1 MKVDSA
7 QEVHDPPKHPEQLH
21 DKSENDESMGG
32 ATCRICRGEAVSDN
46 PLYHPCKCK
55 GSIKYIHESCLL
67 EWTTSKNI
75 DVSKPGTTVNC
86 DICHHPINF
95 KTTYAE
101 NMPER
106 IPLSLFL
113 KKSTVSFLS
122 FLKVKVTSIL
132 AGFLFCFM
140 TLLAWNAFGKLYT
153 MLLDGEM
160 PHPDSFYK
168 SVIFGYRYD
177 LPEKIT
183 ETTYAIQLALNY
195 RFTAW
200 QLFMVVIL
208 HIGLYFQYDM
218 IVRESVF
225 GKMVLHKIGPQF
237 TKEELLKTQLKE
249 RFPLMADE
257 TIDNVAKI
265 MRARD
270 ELRNNEAI
278 RNALRLDEENDD
290 QEGQNNPEQEDANE
304 RPPEYEPR
312 VASPHPHGEDEVIE
326 DEQENEESQD
336 NQNTLQG
343 ARLFGQGLAQEEQ
356 DRPNDM
362 LPPPQEVFEN
372 HRAQAQFDNMMD
384 ARLAANNQ
392 QQQGHQREREQEEPQ
407 QQQEREQHQEQIQ
420 EEPQQNDPNAEDEVP
435 EQEEEQ
441 PQVFEAENLED
452 ENANQQLPPPIII
465 NLKLNLLNV
474 LAYFCVAVVVIAG
487 YLGLSYLVPTFIG
500 YGLLKCY
507 LGLMKIF
514 CHGVVHLY
522 YLLRLSKAHSYA
534 MDKIPFYDSFNQWL
548 IGDVVNFIAKYY
560 YGYTKNTMKS
570 SIIIRSLPAVTCY
583 STVIG
588 LVSFGSEWI
597 SRGYS
602 RTNGMKNRTRRLIFQ
617 ILFAIKCTFKVFTLF
632 FIELAGFPILAGL
645 LLDFA
650 LFAPMLSP
658 GCYTWAPEICKV
670 WPPLIFFVYWT
681 IGTLYMYWFAK
692 YIGMIRLHI
701 IRPGVL
707 FFIRSPDDPNIK
719 ILQDSLIH
727 PLGIQLSRLLLSMFI
742 YAVFIIVGFGFHTRV
757 LFPHLLQSKM
767 LVTSNL
773 FLESKIKTLES
784 FIIPFYFTK
793 LIIESKPSVNLYVRK
808 YWIRAFDVATRKL
821 RLSSFILGND
831 IPTER
836 GYVLYRNLFYKLFSA
851 KKAQWSNPDL
861 FTAPKTL
868 NQAKELFRT
877 NSSVHAYFIPDG
889 ILMRVPSSDIV
900 SRNYVQTLFVPV
912 TKDDKLLKPL
922 DLEAIKEK
930 NRQNSGDFGYLDEQ
944 NTEFDGYSIVYSPPN
959 FRMRYSLLI
968 VFVWL
973 FASVLVLS
981 TAIGSQYLVTTLVTP
996 LVLPVLFVA
1005 FNREIAWE
1013 SALAMMKLK
1022 YKQLDVFFVCAG
1034 AVLGSVLLE
1043 KYHHYRLSRINLD
1056 DHIVPVGGGENEQEA
1071 SGVHRDQQIELDTLN
1086 REMSWSTL
1094 LSNILNRGEVKSV
1107 TSLLMFSTL
1116 LYILLQT
1123 MAFNWEQLRSFALEY
1138 VLKMFFPKK
1147 GIFISQYLA
1156 RITNHETLNIFVLFM
1171 IINGTKLS
1179 AEVYGYRNRTF
1190 SMMFKLFM
1198 KTLFTRMRFV
1208 LMTTLP
1214 LVISWL
1220 STSSIEYCL
1229 HPEAY
1234 TSWGASFRF
1243 LWRYR
1248 LTQESD
1254 IVPWTVSQHL
1264 CYIMICLILGNHFV
1278 CTVGATSKKWFG
1290 AAVQNVKDEVYARG
1304 RILENFSSNE

>member
-1 MKVDSA
+1 MEVDGA
-7 QEVHDPPKHPEQLH
+7 QGVYDPPKQPEQPS
-21 DKSENDESMGG
+21 DKLENEESMAG

-46 PLYHPCKCK
+46 ALYHPCKCK

-67 EWTTSKNI
+67 EWTASKNI

-113 KKSTVSFLS
+113 KKSTISFLS

-140 TLLAWNAFGKLYT
+140 TLLVWNAFGKIYT

-160 PHPDSFYK
+160 PYPNSFYD

-177 LPEKIT
+177 IPEKIT
-183 ETTYAIQLALNY
+183 DTTYAIQLALNY

-200 QLFMVVIL
+200 QLFMVVVL

-249 RFPLMADE
+249 RFPLMDDE
-257 TIDNVAKI
+257 TIENVAKI

-270 ELRNNEAI
+270 ELRNSEAI
-278 RNALRLDEENDD
+278 RNALRLDEEND
-290 QEGQNNPEQEDANE
+290 PEVQHNSEQDDDNE

-312 VASPHPHGEDEVIE
+312 ATSPHVHEDDELTE
-326 DEQENEESQD
+326 DEQDNEGPQI
-336 NQNTLQG
+336 NQNSFQG
-343 ARLFGQGLAQEEQ
+343 THLFGQGPGQEEQ
-356 DRPNDM
+356 DRPNDI
-362 LPPPQEVFEN
+362 LPRPQEVFEN
-372 HRAQAQFDNMMD
+372 HRAQAQFDDMMD
-384 ARLAANNQ
+384 ARMAGNNEQ
-392 QQQGHQREREQEEPQ
+392 QQQHQQEHEQEPA
-407 QQQEREQHQEQIQ
+407 QEQ
-420 EEPQQNDPNAEDEVP
+420 EGPQPHNQNAQDEVP

-441 PQVFEAENLED
+441 PQVFNAENFED
-452 ENANQQLPPPIII
+452 EDVNQQLPPPIII
-465 NLKLNLLNV
+465 NLKLNLFNV

-487 YLGLSYLVPTFIG
+487 YLGLSYLIPTFIG

-507 LGLMKIF
+507 LGLIKIF
-514 CHGVVHLY
+514 CHGALRLY

-534 MDKIPFYDSFNQWL
+534 MDKVPFYDSFNQWL
-548 IGDVVNFIAKYY
+548 IGDVVSFITEYY

-570 SIIIRSLPAVTCY
+570 SIIIRSIPAVTCY
-583 STVIG
+583 ATAIG
-588 LVSFGSEWI
+588 LVSLGSEWI
-597 SRGYS
+597 SKGYS
-602 RTNGMKNRTRRLIFQ
+602 RTNGMRNRTRRLVFQ

-658 GCYTWAPEICKV
+658 GSYTWAPEICKF

-681 IGTLYMYWFAK
+681 VGTLYMYWFAK

-727 PLGIQLSRLLLSMFI
+727 PLNIQLSRLLLSMFI

-773 FLESKIKTLES
+773 FFESKVKTLEC
-784 FIIPFYFTK
+784 FIAPFYFTK

-808 YWIRAFDVATRKL
+808 YWIRAFDVSTRKL
-821 RLSSFILGND
+821 RLSSFILGGEV
-831 IPTER
+831 PTER
-836 GYVLYRNLFYKLFSA
+836 GYILYRNLFYRFFNA

-868 NQAKELFRT
+868 SQANELFRM

-922 DLEAIKEK
+922 DLEAIKER

-944 NTEFDGYSIVYSPPN
+944 NTEFDGYSIVYTPPS

-968 VFVWL
+968 AFVWL

-981 TAIGSQYLVTTLVTP
+981 TAIGCQYLVTTLITP
-996 LVLPVLFVA
+996 VVFLVLLGT
-1005 FNREIAWE
+1005 FNQETARE
-1013 SALAMMKLK
+1013 STLYMMKLK
-1022 YKQLDVFFVCAG
+1022 YKQLDIFFVCAG

-1043 KYHHYRLSRINLD
+1043 KYHHYKLSRINLN
-1056 DHIVPVGGGENEQEA
+1056 DHIVPVGGEENEQDAGEVRR
-1071 SGVHRDQQIELDTLN
+1071 GQQVELDTLN
-1086 REMSWSTL
+1086 REMSWTTV

-1107 TSLLMFSTL
+1107 TALLMFFTL
-1116 LYILLQT
+1116 IYILLQT
-1123 MAFNWEQLRSFALEY
+1123 VAFNWEQFRTFALEY
-1138 VLKMFFPKK
+1138 VIKMFFPKK
-1147 GIFISQYLA
+1147 GVFVSKYLKKVSDY
-1156 RITNHETLNIFVLFM
+1156 ESLNFLVLFM
-1171 IINGTKLS
+1171 CINGIKLS

-1190 SMMFKLFM
+1190 SMMFKLFI
-1198 KTLFTRMRFV
+1198 KTLFTRMKFM
-1208 LMTTLP
+1208 LITTFP

-1220 STSSIEYCL
+1220 FMSTVEYWI
-1229 HPEAY
+1229 HPEVY

-1248 LTQESD
+1248 LMPESD
-1254 IVPWTVSQHL
+1254 SVPWTVPQHL
-1264 CYIMICLILGNHFV
+1264 CYIMICIILGNHLV
-1278 CTVGATSKKWFG
+1278 WSIGATSKKWFG

-1304 RILENFSSNE
+1304 RILENFSNNE

>member
-1 MKVDSA
+1 MKVDGA
-7 QEVHDPPKHPEQLH
+7 QEEHNPSVQPQEHNTGL
-21 DKSENDESMGG
+21 ENDDSMIG
-32 ATCRICRGEAVSDN
+32 ATCRICRGEAANDN

-67 EWTTSKNI
+67 EWTASKNI

-86 DICHHPINF
+86 DICHYPINF

-113 KKSTVSFLS
+113 KKSTMSCLN
-122 FLKVKVTSIL
+122 FLKVKITLLL
-132 AGFLFCFM
+132 AGVLFCIM
-140 TLLAWNAFGKLYT
+140 VPLAWNAFGKIYT

-160 PHPDSFYK
+160 SHPNSFYN
-168 SVIFGYRYD
+168 SLIFGFRED
-177 LPEKIT
+177 LPAEIT
-183 ETTYAIQLALNY
+183 KYTYAIQLALNY

-200 QLFMVVIL
+200 QIFLVIIL

-249 RFPLMADE
+249 RFPLMDDE

-278 RNALRLDEENDD
+278 RNALRLDEENEDEVEND
-290 QEGQNNPEQEDANE
+290 SEQEDGRE
-304 RPPEYEPR
+304 RPPEYESR
-312 VASPHPHGEDEVIE
+312 VPSGRHEGDGREETQSDNSNH
-326 DEQENEESQD
+326 ENQLFDQD
-336 NQNTLQG
+336 PT
-343 ARLFGQGLAQEEQ
+343 QEEQ
-356 DRPNDM
+356 NHPHDILRR
-362 LPPPQEVFEN
+362 PQEVLEN
-372 HRAQAQFDNMMD
+372 HRAQTQFDDMVD
-384 ARLAANNQ
+384 ARLAAN
-392 QQQGHQREREQEEPQ
+392 REEEG
-407 QQQEREQHQEQIQ
+407 QQQEQEQEQNQNQ
-420 EEPQQNDPNAEDEVP
+420 ERQQPEQGVQNQEDEV
-435 EQEEEQ
+435 QEEEEAEQ
-441 PQVFEAENLED
+441 QVFNAEEFEED
-452 ENANQQLPPPIII
+452 ANQQLPPPIII
-465 NLKLNLLNV
+465 NLKLNLVNV
-474 LAYFCVAVVVIAG
+474 LSYFCVAVVVITG
-487 YLGLSYLVPTFIG
+487 YLGLSYLIPTFIG

-507 LGLMKIF
+507 LWLINVLCRGA
-514 CHGVVHLY
+514 VHLF
-522 YLLRLSKAHSYA
+522 YLSRLSKAHSLA
-534 MDKIPFYDSFNQWL
+534 MERVPFYNLFTKWL
-548 IGDVVNFIAKYY
+548 IGDLVNFIAKYY
-560 YGYTKNTMKS
+560 YGYTENTMKS
-570 SIIIRSLPAVTCY
+570 SIVIRSLPAVTCY
-583 STVIG
+583 ATTVG
-588 LVSFGSEWI
+588 LISFSSEQI
-597 SRGYS
+597 SKGYGRMS
-602 RTNGMKNRTRRLIFQ
+602 SMKNRTRRLIFQ

-658 GCYTWAPEICKV
+658 DNYTWAPEICKF

-727 PLGIQLSRLLLSMFI
+727 PLSIQLSRLFLSMFI
-742 YAVFIIVGFGFHTRV
+742 YAVFIIVGFGFHTRF

-767 LVTSNL
+767 LITSNL
-773 FLESKIKTLES
+773 FFESKVKTLEC
-784 FIIPFYFTK
+784 FIAPFYFTK
-793 LIIESKPSVNLYVRK
+793 LIIESKPSINLYVRK
-808 YWIRAFDVATRKL
+808 YWIRAFDISTGKL
-821 RLSSFILGND
+821 RLSSFILD
-831 IPTER
+831 KDVPTER
-836 GYVLYRNLFYKLFSA
+836 GYILYRNLFYKIFGA

-868 NQAKELFRT
+868 GQANELFFED
-877 NSSVHAYFIPDG
+877 SSVHAYFIPDG

-944 NTEFDGYSIVYSPPN
+944 NTEFDGYSIVYTPPN

-973 FASVLVLS
+973 FASVLVLG
-981 TAIGSQYLVTTLVTP
+981 TAIGCQYAVTTLVVPT
-996 LVLPVLFVA
+996 VFPVLFG
-1005 FNREIAWE
+1005 FHDLETAWE
-1013 SALAMMKLK
+1013 NTIQMMKLK
-1022 YKQLDVFFVCAG
+1022 YKQLDIFFVCAG

-1043 KYHHYRLSRINLD
+1043 KYHHYQLSRINLH
-1056 DHIVPVGGGENEQEA
+1056 DHIVPVFGEENEQEA
-1071 SGVHRDQQIELDTLN
+1071 NEAHRTQQIELETLN
-1086 REMSWSTL
+1086 REVSWTTL
-1094 LSNILNRGEVKSV
+1094 FSNILNRGEVKSV
-1107 TSLLMFSTL
+1107 TSLFMFSTL
-1116 LYILLQT
+1116 LFILLRT
-1123 MAFNWEQLRSFALEY
+1123 TAFNLEQFRSFALEY
-1138 VLKMFFPKK
+1138 IVRMFFPQKDV
-1147 GIFISQYLA
+1147 FISKYLRNMA
-1156 RITNHETLNIFVLFM
+1156 DSEPLNTFVLFFC
-1171 IINGTKLS
+1171 INGFKLS
-1179 AEVYGYRNRTF
+1179 AEVYGYRHRTF

-1198 KTLFTRMRFV
+1198 RTLFTRMSFV
-1208 LMTTLP
+1208 LVTSLP
-1214 LVISWL
+1214 IVVSWIL
-1220 STSSIEYCL
+1220 MSAIEYLL

-1248 LTQESD
+1248 LMPESYYT
-1254 IVPWTVSQHL
+1254 PWTVPQHL
-1264 CYIMICLILGNHFV
+1264 CYIMICIILGNHLV
-1278 CTVGATSKKWFG
+1278 WTIGATSKEWFG
-1290 AAVQNVKDEVYARG
+1290 TAVQNVKDEVYARG
-1304 RILENFSSNE
+1304 RTLENFSSND

>member
-1 MKVDSA
+1 MEVDGA
-7 QEVHDPPKHPEQLH
+7 QGVHDPPKQPEQLRE
-21 DKSENDESMGG
+21 KLQNDESMGG
-32 ATCRICRGEAVSDN
+32 ATCRICRGEAVNDN

-67 EWTTSKNI
+67 EWTASKNI

-122 FLKVKVTSIL
+122 FLKVKVTSVL

-140 TLLAWNAFGKLYT
+140 TLLAWNAFGKIYT

-160 PHPDSFYK
+160 PYPDSFYK

-200 QLFMVVIL
+200 QLFMVVVL

-249 RFPLMADE
+249 RFPLMDDE

-278 RNALRLDEENDD
+278 RNALRVDEEND
-290 QEGQNNPEQEDANE
+290 QEGQNNSEQENDNE
-304 RPPEYEPR
+304 GPPEYEPGA
-312 VASPHPHGEDEVIE
+312 ASPRTHEDDEVTE
-326 DEQENEESQD
+326 DEQENEGPQD
-336 NQNTLQG
+336 NQDTFQG

-356 DRPNDM
+356 DRPNDI
-362 LPPPQEVFEN
+362 LPRPQEVFEN
-372 HRAQAQFDNMMD
+372 HRAQAQFDDMMD
-384 ARLAANNQ
+384 ARLAANNEQ
-392 QQQGHQREREQEEPQ
+392 QQQQQQQQQEENEQEEPQ
-407 QQQEREQHQEQIQ
+407 EPQEREQEQEQTRD
-420 EEPQQNDPNAEDEVP
+420 EPQHARDEVL
-435 EQEEEQ
+435 EEEEEQ
-441 PQVFEAENLED
+441 PQIFNARNFED
-452 ENANQQLPPPIII
+452 EDVNQQLPPPIII
-465 NLKLNLLNV
+465 NLKLNLFNV
-474 LAYFCVAVVVIAG
+474 VAYFCVAVVVIAG
-487 YLGLSYLVPTFIG
+487 YLGLSYLIPTFIG

-507 LGLMKIF
+507 LGLTKIF

-534 MDKIPFYDSFNQWL
+534 MDKVPFYDSFNRWL
-548 IGDVVNFIAKYY
+548 IGDVVSFIAKYY

-583 STVIG
+583 ATVIG
-588 LVSFGSEWI
+588 LVSIGCEWV
-597 SRGYS
+597 SKGYS
-602 RTNGMKNRTRRLIFQ
+602 RTNGMRNRTRRLIFQ

-658 GCYTWAPEICKV
+658 GSYTWAPEICKF

-727 PLGIQLSRLLLSMFI
+727 PLNIQLSRLLLSMFI
-742 YAVFIIVGFGFHTRV
+742 YAVFIIVGFGFHTRI

-773 FLESKIKTLES
+773 FLESKIKTLEC
-784 FIIPFYFTK
+784 FITPFYFTK

-808 YWIRAFDVATRKL
+808 FWIRAFDVATRKL

-836 GYVLYRNLFYKLFSA
+836 GYILYRNPFYRFFGA
-851 KKAQWSNPDL
+851 KKAQWSNSDL

-868 NQAKELFRT
+868 SQAKELFRT

-944 NTEFDGYSIVYSPPN
+944 NTEFDGYSIVYTPPN

-996 LVLPVLFVA
+996 LVFPVLCVA
-1005 FNREIAWE
+1005 SNQETAWE
-1013 SALAMMKLK
+1013 STLYMMKLK

-1043 KYHHYRLSRINLD
+1043 KYHHYRLSKINLD
-1056 DHIVPVGGGENEQEA
+1056 DHIVPVGDEENEQEA
-1071 SGVHRDQQIELDTLN
+1071 GEVRRGQQIELDALN

-1123 MAFNWEQLRSFALEY
+1123 VSFNWKQFRSFALEY
-1138 VLKMFFPKK
+1138 VIKMFFPKK
-1147 GIFISQYLA
+1147 GIFILTYLA
-1156 RITNHETLNIFVLFM
+1156 KLTDYDTLNFLVFFM
-1171 IINGTKLS
+1171 CINGVKLS

-1198 KTLFTRMRFV
+1198 KTLFTRMRFM
-1208 LMTTLP
+1208 LITTLP
-1214 LVISWL
+1214 LVVSWL
-1220 STSSIEYCL
+1220 SLSTIEYCL
-1229 HPEAY
+1229 HPETY
-1234 TSWGASFRF
+1234 SSWGASFGF

-1248 LTQESD
+1248 LMQESD
-1254 IVPWTVSQHL
+1254 SVPWTVPQHL
-1264 CYIMICLILGNHFV
+1264 CYIMICIILGNHLV
-1278 CTVGATSKKWFG
+1278 WSIGATSKKWFG

>member
-1 MKVDSA
+1 MESDGA
-7 QEVHDPPKHPEQLH
+7 QGVYDPPREPEQVNNNSKLE
-21 DKSENDESMGG
+21 DDEIMGG
-32 ATCRICRGEAVSDN
+32 ATCRICRGEALSDN

-67 EWTTSKNI
+67 EWTASKNV

-86 DICHHPINF
+86 DICHYPINF

-122 FLKVKVTSIL
+122 FLKVKITSLL
-132 AGFLFCFM
+132 AFFLFCFV
-140 TLLAWNAFGKLYT
+140 TLLAWNAFGKMYT

-160 PHPDSFYK
+160 PYPDSFLK

-177 LPEKIT
+177 LPEKLTQRAYI
-183 ETTYAIQLALNY
+183 IQLGLNY

-200 QLFMVVIL
+200 QLLMVVVL

-237 TKEELLKTQLKE
+237 TKEELLKNQLKE
-249 RFPLMADE
+249 RFPLMDDE

-270 ELRNNEAI
+270 ELRNNEPI
-278 RNALRLDEENDD
+278 RDALRADDDEE
-290 QEGQNNPEQEDANE
+290 EDNE
-304 RPPEYEPR
+304 RPNSPEY
-312 VASPHPHGEDEVIE
+312 DESRNATHRAHQNNDEIIE
-326 DEQENEESQD
+326 DEPRNDEEVQD
-336 NQNTLQG
+336 NQDAFQR
-343 ARLFGQGLAQEEQ
+343 ARQFGQNLAQEEQ
-356 DRPNDM
+356 ERPNDI
-362 LPPPQEVFEN
+362 LPRPQDVFEN
-372 HRAQAQFDNMMD
+372 HRAQAQFDGMMD
-384 ARLAANNQ
+384 ARIAANNEEAQPQPETQ
-392 QQQGHQREREQEEPQ
+392 QQ
-407 QQQEREQHQEQIQ
+407 
-420 EEPQQNDPNAEDEVP
+420 NAEDEVSDEEQQQQQEQNQEQ

-441 PQVFEAENLED
+441 EQPQVFNAENFADED
-452 ENANQQLPPPIII
+452 ANQQLPPPIII
-465 NLKLNLLNV
+465 NLKLNLFNV
-474 LAYFCVAVVVIAG
+474 IAYFCVAVVVIAG
-487 YLGLSYLVPTFIG
+487 YLGLSYLLPTFVG

-507 LGLMKIF
+507 LGLIKIF

-522 YLLRLSKAHSYA
+522 YLLNLSKANSYA
-534 MDKIPFYDSFNQWL
+534 IDKLPFYDQFNQW
-548 IGDVVNFIAKYY
+548 ITGDLVKFIAEYY
-560 YGYTKNTMKS
+560 YGYTENTMKS

-583 STVIG
+583 ATVIG
-588 LVSFGSEWI
+588 IISFSSEWI
-597 SRGYS
+597 CKGYS
-602 RTNGMKNRTRRLIFQ
+602 CTNGMKNRTRRLIFQ

-632 FIELAGFPILAGL
+632 FIELAGFPILAGFL
-645 LLDFA
+645 SDFA
-650 LFAPMLSP
+650 LFAPMLST
-658 GCYTWAPEICKV
+658 GNHLWAPEICKF

-727 PLGIQLSRLLLSMFI
+727 PLNIQLSRLLLSMFI
-742 YAVFIIVGFGFHTRV
+742 YAVFIVIGFGFHTRV

-773 FLESKIKTLES
+773 FFESKIKTLEC
-784 FIIPFYFTK
+784 FITPFYFTK

-808 YWIRAFDVATRKL
+808 FWIRAFDVTTRKL

-831 IPTER
+831 VPTER
-836 GYVLYRNLFYKLFSA
+836 GYILYRNIFYKCFNS

-868 NQAKELFRT
+868 DQAKELFRT
-877 NSSVHAYFIPDG
+877 NPSVHAYFIPDG

-930 NRQNSGDFGYLDEQ
+930 NKQNSGDFGYLDEQ
-944 NTEFDGYSIVYSPPN
+944 NTDFDGYSIVYTSPN

-973 FASVLVLS
+973 FASFLVLS
-981 TAIGSQYLVTTLVTP
+981 TAIGSQYLVTTLVA
-996 LVLPVLFVA
+996 LIIFPVLFVSS
-1005 FNREIAWE
+1005 NQETAWRTT
-1013 SALAMMKLK
+1013 LYMMKLK
-1022 YKQLDVFFVCAG
+1022 YKQLDIFFVCAG
-1034 AVLGSVLLE
+1034 AVLCSVLLE
-1043 KYHHYRLSRINLD
+1043 KYHHYRLSRINLN
-1056 DHIVPVGGGENEQEA
+1056 DHIIPVGGQENEQEA
-1071 SGVHRDQQIELDTLN
+1071 GEIRRGQQIELDTLN
-1086 REMSWSTL
+1086 REMSWSNL
-1094 LSNILNRGEVKSV
+1094 LSNIVNRGEVKTV
-1107 TSLLMFSTL
+1107 TSLLMLTTL

-1123 MAFNWEQLRSFALEY
+1123 VLFNLTQFRSYALEY
-1138 VLKMFFPKK
+1138 VIQMFFPKSGVLISRYLEK
-1147 GIFISQYLA
+1147 LTSYEYLDVVVGCLSVTGIK
-1156 RITNHETLNIFVLFM
+1156 R
-1171 IINGTKLS
+1171 LS
-1179 AEVYGYRNRTF
+1179 SEVYGYRNRTF
-1190 SMMFKLFM
+1190 SMMFKLFV
-1198 KTLFTRMRFV
+1198 KTLFTRMRFM
-1208 LMTTLP
+1208 LMTSFP

-1220 STSSIEYCL
+1220 LTSTIEYWL
-1229 HPEAY
+1229 HPEVY
-1234 TSWGASFRF
+1234 SSWGASFRF
-1243 LWRYR
+1243 LWHYR
-1248 LTQESD
+1248 LITDANS
-1254 IVPWTVSQHL
+1254 VPWTVPQHL
-1264 CYIMICLILGNHFV
+1264 CYIMVCIILSNHLIWSIS
-1278 CTVGATSKKWFG
+1278 ATSKKWFG

-1304 RILENFSSNE
+1304 RILENFSNE